1 MDAIITADGRNSRM
15 IDDFRKKNKKPIHK
29 LKLEINNKP
38 ILIHTIEKTLNSE
51 VNQVIIALGHYK
63 EEIYE
68 LLKEYN
74 LNKIVKIKVNSNV
87 DVGLSKTILNCL
99 EDNLDENYIYL
110 AGDQPTITTN
120 TINNLIKTL
129 EN

>member
-1 MDAIITADGRNSRM
+1 MDAIITAAGRNSRM
-15 IDDFRKKNKKPIHK
+15 IADFRKKNKKPIHK

-99 EDNLDENYIYL
+99 EDNLDENYI
-110 AGDQPTITTN
+110 
-120 TINNLIKTL
+120 
-129 EN
+129 